1 MSEKTAI
8 AILLLL
14 AMPCV
19 VLYRCAQVRYVQNT
33 IEKGTFL
40 HKAMDGIDSEHP
52 LELPPCFETTQI
64 ISLKEKGMELR
75 RRYNIRYKL
84 CQSLRK
90 HLQDLC
96 ECSYISQAEY
106 EKIVARIA
114 AIEEGNQELKKQF
127 QAVTAYL
134 EEQHARN
141 VAQQYAGNAHATLRE
156 LEQQNDEHLRQ
167 APLPQDG
174 K

>member
-1 MSEKTAI
+1 MRDKITT

-19 VLYRCAQVRYVQNT
+19 VLYRYAQVRSVQGT
-33 IEKGTFL
+33 VEKGTL
-40 HKAMDGIDSEHP
+40 LQKAMDSIDGEKP
-52 LELPPCFETTQI
+52 LELPPCFETAQI

-84 CQSLRK
+84 CERLRE

-96 ECSYISQAEY
+96 ECGYVSQAAH
-106 EKIVARIA
+106 EKIEARIA
-114 AIEEGNQELKKQF
+114 AIEDANQELKKQF
-127 QAVTAYL
+127 LAVTAYL

-141 VAQQYAGNAHATLRE
+141 VAQQYAESAHAILHE
-156 LEQQNDEHLRQ
+156 LEQQNDEHLRH
-167 APLPQDG
+167 APLPQDR

>member
-19 VLYRCAQVRYVQNT
+19 VMYRCMHVRSVQNR
-33 IEKGTFL
+33 IEKGDLLQKT
-40 HKAMDGIDSEHP
+40 MVSIDAEKP
-52 LELPPCFETTQI
+52 LELPKCFETAQI
-64 ISLKEKGMELR
+64 ISLKEKGIELR
-75 RRYNIRYKL
+75 RRYNIRSKL
-84 CQSLRK
+84 CESLRE

-96 ECSYISQAEY
+96 ECGYISQTEH
-106 EKIVARIA
+106 EKIEARIA
-114 AIEEGNQELKKQF
+114 AIENANQELKKQF
-127 QAVTAYL
+127 HAVTAYL

-141 VAQQYAGNAHATLRE
+141 VAQQYAESAHATLHT
-156 LEQQNDEHLRQ
+156 LEQQNDEHLRL
-167 APLPQDG
+167 APLPPDG

>member
-14 AMPCV
+14 AMPGV
-19 VLYRCAQVRYVQNT
+19 VLYRYAQVRSVQGT
-33 IEKGTFL
+33 VEKGTL
-40 HKAMDGIDSEHP
+40 LQKAMDSIDAEKP
-52 LELPPCFETTQI
+52 LELPKCFETAQI

-84 CQSLRK
+84 CERLRE

-96 ECSYISQAEY
+96 ECGYISQAEY
-106 EKIVARIA
+106 EKIAARIA
-114 AIEEGNQELKKQF
+114 AIEDANQELKKQF

-141 VAQQYAGNAHATLRE
+141 VAQQYAESTHATLRK